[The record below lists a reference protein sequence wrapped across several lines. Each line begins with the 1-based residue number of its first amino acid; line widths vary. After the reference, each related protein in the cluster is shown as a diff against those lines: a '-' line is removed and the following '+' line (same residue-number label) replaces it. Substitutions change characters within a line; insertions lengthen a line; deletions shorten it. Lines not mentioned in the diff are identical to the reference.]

1 MKRVIVLALVLA
13 GCAQDAVRPGRMD
26 AQPPVSQQPAV
37 GEAQRRAK
45 VHADLGAAYYESGR
59 MAIALEELR
68 KAVDADPGYAPAYNL
83 RALVHMYLL
92 EFRQAEESFRQALS
106 LAPGDPET
114 NNSYGWFLCSQGR
127 EREGIEHLM
136 VAVKNP
142 LYATPTKP
150 YTNAG
155 LCSLRLKDDAAAE
168 EYFRRAVSADGRNAQ
183 ALYHLANLSY
193 KRGNYYDAQNL
204 ISAVHDQQQP
214 NSESLWLALR
224 IERKLGDRLAEA
236 KFASQ
241 LRRNFAGTK
250 EQQLLSRGQY
260 E

>member
-1 MKRVIVLALVLA
+1 MRTVILAALVLA
-13 GCAQDAVRPGRMD
+13 GCVQNAARQESMD

-37 GEAQRRAK
+37 GEAQTRAK
-45 VHADLGAAYYESGR
+45 VHTDLGSAYFGTGR
-59 MAIALEELR
+59 VAIALEESS
-68 KAVDADPGYAPAYNL
+68 KALDADPSYAPAYNL
-83 RALVHMYLL
+83 RGLIHMYLL
-92 EFRQAEESFRQALS
+92 EHQQADESFRKAIS
-106 LAPGDPET
+106 LAPADPET
-114 NNSYGWFLCSQGR
+114 NNSYGWFLCTQGR
-127 EREGIEHLM
+127 EKEGIEHLM
-136 VAVKNP
+136 TSVKNP

-168 EYFRRAVSADGRNAQ
+168 EYFKRAVAADGRNVQ
-183 ALYHLANLSY
+183 ALYHLASLNY

-204 ISAVHDQQQP
+204 IGAVHDQQQP

-241 LRRNFAGTK
+241 LRRNFTGSK

>member
-1 MKRVIVLALVLA
+1 ME
-13 GCAQDAVRPGRMD
+13 

-37 GEAQRRAK
+37 GEAQTRAK
-45 VHADLGAAYYESGR
+45 AHTDLGAAYFGTGR
-59 MAIALEELR
+59 VAIALEESN
-68 KAVDADPGYAPAYNL
+68 KALDADPNYAPAYNL
-83 RALVHMYLL
+83 RGSIHMYLL
-92 EFRQAEESFRQALS
+92 EHRQAEESFRKAMN

-114 NNSYGWFLCSQGR
+114 NNNYGWFLCTQGR
-127 EREGIEHLM
+127 EKEGIEHLM
-136 VAVKNP
+136 TSVKNP

-168 EYFRRAVSADGRNAQ
+168 EYFKRAVVADGRNVQ
-183 ALYHLANLSY
+183 AMYHLADLNY

-204 ISAVHDQQQP
+204 IKAVNDQQQP
-214 NSESLWLALR
+214 NAESLWLALR
-224 IERKLGDRLAEA
+224 IERKLGDRVAEA
-236 KFASQ
+236 KYASQ
-241 LRRNFAGTK
+241 LRRNFSGSK